1 MKLTTSNNISNKEI
15 ITTLWNQEFGK
26 IHPISDELF
35 KRNIKNIY
43 EKASFVALKND
54 EIVGFVL
61 TKIWDKNF
69 QINAY
74 NDVAWISLIYVMPK
88 YRRQGIGAKLLNDA
102 TKVLQEIGKKI
113 LYIGRDIYNYFPGLP
128 IDMNKNIDFFIK
140 NGFEYS
146 YQTHDLISRNDELLP
161 IKNKIGYTFR
171 LGTIED
177 KNELISFMNKNWPG
191 RWTYETI
198 DYFDNGGNGNEYL
211 ICLNSKNE
219 ICAFTKICYPDT
231 DINLISN
238 SVTWRARF
246 EKLGGIGPLGVD
258 PAYRGNHLG
267 YDIVAWSVNK
277 LIEQNVTEMIID
289 WTGLLEFYRQF
300 GFEVWKSYS
309 YLTKKIS

>member
-1 MKLTTSNNISNKEI
+1 MKLTTINNISNKEI

-43 EKASFVALKND
+43 EKASFVALEND
-54 EIVGFVL
+54 EIVGFIL

-74 NDVAWISLIYVMPK
+74 IDVAWISLIYVMPK
-88 YRRQGIGAKLLNDA
+88 YRRQGIGARLLNDA
-102 TKVLQEIGKKI
+102 TKALQEIGKKI

-246 EKLGGIGPLGVD
+246 KKLGGIGPLGVD

-277 LIEQNVTEMIID
+277 LIKQNVTEIIID